1 MFSKE
6 ILETVSRMRDG
17 RIHVD
22 GYIREEIIM
31 LNKLGICTYFCCAG
45 HSRTG
50 GAPYV
55 VFYFSNHVAQHL
67 LNARKLGLTAQIT
80 VGGNAGY
87 GLVLIV
93 RPHPTYRKVKYG
105 LCRMFKQYLRN
116 VITVVR
122 NPDVLKESNRRT
134 AKLSKKLGLPVYR
147 ASEVS

>member
-17 RIHVD
+17 RIRVD

-31 LNKLGICTYFCCAG
+31 LNKLGIRTDFCCAG
-45 HSRTG
+45 HPRTG
-50 GAPYV
+50 GVPYV
-55 VFYFSNHVAQHL
+55 VLYFSNHVAPHL
-67 LNARKLGLTAQIT
+67 LNARKLGLAAQIT
-80 VGGNAGY
+80 ECDNAGY

-116 VITVVR
+116 VITVIR
-122 NPDVLKESNRRT
+122 NPEVLKEINASSEATTLRRCRN
-134 AKLSKKLGLPVYR
+134 A
-147 ASEVS
+147 

>member
-45 HSRTG
+45 HPRTG
-50 GAPYV
+50 DAPYIV
-55 VFYFSNHVAQHL
+55 LSFSRHVAQHL
-67 LNARKLGLTAQIT
+67 INARRLGLTARTTID
-80 VGGNAGY
+80 NCCY
-87 GLVLIV
+87 GLVLVV
-93 RPHPTYRKVKYG
+93 RAQSIRTTTKYRH
-105 LCRMFKQYLRN
+105 CRMFKQYLRN

-134 AKLSKKLGLPVYR
+134 AELSKKLGLPVYR